1 MKIIS
6 VEGIVVSSTPYK
18 ESSKILNIFTKDMG
32 IIGCMSKGCKSLKS
46 KLRLPSEKFAYGV
59 FHMYYKENGLSTL
72 IDGDIK
78 DYLINTK
85 SDIIKISYLTYICE
99 LSVNVYKESEN
110 EEIYPL
116 MISAIKKIEEGHDPK
131 IITNILELKLLDYLG
146 VGISFNSCAK
156 CGSTHNIVT
165 IDPDIGGYICQNCY
179 TNEILYDEKTLKMLR
194 MYYLVDINTITDLKI
209 SDKVIKNINY
219 FVNAYYDR
227 YTGLYLKSKK
237 FLNEMIS

>member
-1 MKIIS
+1 
-6 VEGIVVSSTPYK
+6 
-18 ESSKILNIFTKDMG
+18 MG

-85 SDIIKISYLTYICE
+85 SDIIKISYLTYIFE

-116 MISAIKKIEEGHDPK
+116 MISAIKKIEEGYK
-131 IITNILELKLLDYLG
+131 VIEELNIRDKDCVTAIVNVFEL
-146 VGISFNSCAK
+146 
-156 CGSTHNIVT
+156 
-165 IDPDIGGYICQNCY
+165 
-179 TNEILYDEKTLKMLR
+179 EKT
-194 MYYLVDINTITDLKI
+194 INDLDAK
-209 SDKVIKNINY
+209 
-219 FVNAYYDR
+219 
-227 YTGLYLKSKK
+227 T
-237 FLNEMIS
+237 